1 MLVTYVRL
9 MWAIADFFLLNEG
22 IIDVLVGVKNICVY
36 PLVVVIMSKL
46 FTSQSI
52 IDVALYLFVASL
64 SPFER
69 NDGFRKWTLE

>member
-9 MWAIADFFLLNEG
+9 MMWAIADFFLNEG